1 MTFDID
7 PRFQGTGKKSKTRAR
22 KRLAVRLGIGGG
34 IAAGVVALVALVAM
48 LIFGGG
54 EVPPAEQ
61 VADSSLSE
69 GEGDDFVLVQSEAAT
84 RTGIE
89 FDNRENQLHLQRDPM
104 ILVIEES
111 ETSGVTT
118 VEGPDTLPPERVGPQ
133 RPGRIEIYQDVLFV
147 AERQLVTRL
156 PSSREDFAYFQATR
170 GQGVEEL
177 QAMPVA
183 RQVAEAGE
191 VVAIEE
197 DSSWGSFI
205 ANDTDS
211 DAASAE
217 NEAAVYVETQIENT
231 TSVALAL
238 RESQRFALF
247 EDVVVVLRADR
258 DLGEVLRSNG
268 MPDENATRVTT
279 AVSRELDMTEQTM
292 TRGSVVALRFR
303 PGPAGRELLQMS
315 LYSPDSYIATLAQVG
330 AGRFSR
336 GSDPWLLDNLMD
348 RSGSL
353 RQEALAQGD
362 VRLLDA
368 LYSAAIRNG
377 MSTELVGEMI
387 VAMSKNND
395 LDSFVAEDDRVTFVK
410 AREPGPEGSGLG
422 ALLYVGITG
431 SSEDMTCYVVPAD
444 EGGYTCLSRRGSMA
458 SAGSLSGGLLVPVQG
473 VKTSGY
479 GPRHHPILKQV
490 RNHDGVDW
498 AAPTGTPII
507 AAADG
512 TIALAGAGG
521 GYGNVVYIDHPGG
534 IQTRYAHLDRFAD
547 TTSNGASVR
556 AGDVIGFVGTT
567 GRSTGPHLHFEVRV
581 NGAAVDPMSFSGGG
595 TTASGAVEV
604 LVNKIIQV
612 ESGGN
617 ASAKNPLSSATG
629 LGQFIDSTWIYMM
642 KRYRPDLVN
651 SMSQADLLA
660 LRNDPALSREMVTN
674 LARENESFLRGRG
687 HTITPGRL
695 YLAHFLGPAD
705 AHKVIAAV
713 QTTPIENI
721 VAPGVISANGFLAG
735 MTAAGVQ
742 AWSDGKMTGSS
753 GRPVAIQAALSPEER
768 VFKDAVDEVLGGG

>member
-7 PRFQGTGKKSKTRAR
+7 PRFQGTGRKSKTRAR
-22 KRLAVRLGIGGG
+22 KRLAVKLGIGGG
-34 IAAGVVALVALVAM
+34 IAAGVLGVVALVALM
-48 LIFGGG
+48 IFGGDDTPG
-54 EVPPAEQ
+54 DVVAETPEVSA
-61 VADSSLSE
+61 
-69 GEGDDFVLVQSEAAT
+69 EGDEFALVQSEAAT

-89 FDNRENQLHLQRDPM
+89 FDNRESLIHLQRDPM
-104 ILVIEES
+104 ILVIEDS
-111 ETSGVTT
+111 DTSDVTS

-170 GQGVEEL
+170 GQGIEEL

-205 ANDTDS
+205 ANDTDA
-211 DAASAE
+211 DPATQTD
-217 NEAAVYVETQIENT
+217 EAAVYVETQIENT

-238 RESQRFALF
+238 RENQRFGLF

-268 MPDENATRVTT
+268 MPAANAERVTT
-279 AVSRELDMTEQTM
+279 AVSRELEMTEQTL

-315 LYSPDSYIATLAQVG
+315 LYGPDGYIATLAQVG

-387 VAMSKNND
+387 VAMSKQHD
-395 LDSFVAEDDRVTFVK
+395 LESFVSEEDKVTFVK
-410 AREPGPEGSGLG
+410 AREPGPAGTGLG

-431 SSEDMTCYVVPAD
+431 SSEDMICYVVPVE
-444 EGGYTCLSRRGSMA
+444 EGGFACLNRRGS
-458 SAGSLSGGLLVPVQG
+458 SVAGGLSGGLLVPVQG
-473 VKTSGY
+473 VRTSGY

-498 AAPTGTPII
+498 AAPTGTPIV

-512 TIALAGAGG
+512 TIALAGVGG

-534 IQTRYAHLDRFAD
+534 IQTRYAHLDSFAD
-547 TTSNGASVR
+547 TTSNGVAVR

-581 NGAAVDPMSFSGGG
+581 NGAAVDPMTFSGGG
-595 TTASGAVEV
+595 ATASGAVEV

-687 HTITPGRL
+687 HDITPGRL

-735 MTAAGVQ
+735 MSAAGVQ
-742 AWSDGKMTGSS
+742 AWSDGKMSGSS
-753 GRPVAIQAALSPEER
+753 GRAVVVQAALSPEER
-768 VFKDAVDEVLGGG
+768 ALKDAVDEVLGGG